1 MVHELRINE
10 PNSDRWRSEFGLTN
24 TLSLFYRCF
33 YFKLRFCLSVNNKSS
48 FLLCFPPFLS
58 ETCSKTVTNT
68 DQVAHS
74 GSDLKHLPPP
84 PQSRTHHCF
93 ALPPK
98 THKVHSELC
107 RETEGAWIMKCNPW
121 PPSRAERPQKC
132 FSLITHLLLSHHC
145 SRWFQTGGFYSFI
158 SCKRVKKSKR
168 HSPKIPPEGCQHL
181 FF

>member
-1 MVHELRINE
+1 MLIIR
-10 PNSDRWRSEFGLTN
+10 
-24 TLSLFYRCF
+24 TLFFFAPLFH
-33 YFKLRFCLSVNNKSS
+33 RFCLKLAVKQSQTQTKWRTRAQTWNIC
-48 FLLCFPPFLS
+48 L
-58 ETCSKTVTNT
+58 
-68 DQVAHS
+68 H
-74 GSDLKHLPPP
+74 P

-121 PPSRAERPQKC
+121 PPSRAERRQKC

-168 HSPKIPPEGCQHL
+168 HSPKVPPEGCQHL